1 MKRKILA
8 GTMALSLVLAN
19 SITAFAAP
27 EATEDGGVFDAEY
40 YADNNPDVEAV
51 YGRDFNLLYQ
61 HFVAFGAQEGRL
73 PFAVGTDTAAILETA
88 QTENVSQE
96 PAASEEPAS
105 DIVLAAEGVEYPI
118 TTFVRSEDDNGNEVF
133 YSYTDKVSSRDP
145 REGIEGQIDYQAV
158 YAIKPAKEGYEWVSA
173 GWAVLDGWTA
183 WSWSVDNGDAGSWD
197 DDCSDVENYVDRDAL
212 HGSDYANYEVF
223 TGSVSYNGSEYPMI
237 AVIEDN
243 PVGGSVW
250 AMVPEGYTDMYLH
263 VMGSKVENG
272 KIVSNE
278 EDMVTF
284 QLKKY

>member
-88 QTENVSQE
+88 QTESTSPE
-96 PAASEEPAS
+96 SEETES
-105 DIVLAAEGVEYPI
+105 DIVLVKENVDCPLTVVCEYDLQPVTI
-118 TTFVRSEDDNGNEVF
+118 KTWFEEEV
-133 YSYTDKVSSRDP
+133 YESPEQPVVKQV
-145 REGIEGQIDYQAV
+145 
-158 YAIKPAKEGYEWVSA
+158 KEGYEWIAGRSRVDNKWEGVSWYY
-173 GWAVLDGWTA
+173 GF
-183 WSWSVDNGDAGSWD
+183 SVDDAEDLIRVYD
-197 DDCSDVENYVDRDAL
+197 DYSDFENYVEADRF
-212 HGSDYANYEVF
+212 SDVDFEF
-223 TGSVSYNGSEYPMI
+223 WKGEVSYNGIEYPI
-237 AVIEDN
+237 LIVRQSATEGLDVN
-243 PVGGSVW
+243 VW
-250 AMVPEGYTDMYLH
+250 AMVPQGYSSVYINVT
-263 VMGSKVENG
+263 GTKVENG
-272 KIVSNE
+272 EIVRNE
-278 EDMVTF
+278 DNRFWF